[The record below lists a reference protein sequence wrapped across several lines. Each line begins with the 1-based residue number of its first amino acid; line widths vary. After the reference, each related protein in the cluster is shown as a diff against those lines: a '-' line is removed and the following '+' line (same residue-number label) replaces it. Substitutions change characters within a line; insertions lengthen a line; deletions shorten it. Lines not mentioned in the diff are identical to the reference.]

1 MNVFELLKTDHE
13 KVSRI
18 FDELAETT
26 ERAVKTREEKFAQ
39 LKQELD
45 IHAHIEET
53 IFYPILKREAETR
66 AITLEGFQEHRVIK
80 RLLTELE
87 EMSVESEV
95 WTAKFK
101 VLKESVEH
109 HVDEEEDEMFTQAR
123 AVLSKEQLEE
133 IGTVMEA
140 EKKKQKQQLGA
151 SA

>member
-1 MNVFELLKTDHE
+1 MNVFELLKADHE
-13 KVSRI
+13 KVSGI

-26 ERAVKTREEKFAQ
+26 ERASKTRTEKFAQ

-45 IHAHIEET
+45 IHAYIEET
-53 IFYPILKREAETR
+53 IFYPILKKEAETR
-66 AITLEGFQEHRVIK
+66 AITLEGFEEHKVIK
-80 RLLTELE
+80 TLLGELAA
-87 EMSVESEV
+87 MPVESEV

-109 HVDEEEDEMFTQAR
+109 HVDEEEGEMFKSAR
-123 AVLSKEQLEE
+123 QVLTDEQIEGL
-133 IGTVMEA
+133 GAVMED